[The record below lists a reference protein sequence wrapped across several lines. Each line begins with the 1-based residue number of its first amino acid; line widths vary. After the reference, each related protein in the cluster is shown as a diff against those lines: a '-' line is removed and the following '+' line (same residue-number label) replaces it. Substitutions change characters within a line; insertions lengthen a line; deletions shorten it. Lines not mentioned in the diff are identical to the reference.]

1 MTIIVY
7 GLGCPNCKKL
17 EENVF
22 NALANLDVAAAV
34 EKCTDLTKISQSGVW
49 RTPGL
54 SINGEIVS
62 QGKVLAIS
70 NIEKLISE
78 RLNK

>member
-1 MTIIVY
+1 MKIIVY
-7 GLGCPNCKKL
+7 GPGCPNCTKL
-17 EENVF
+17 GENVI
-22 NALANLDVAAAV
+22 NVLAKLDVPADV

-54 SINGEIVS
+54 SIDGEIVS

-70 NIEKLISE
+70 NIEKLINE

>member
-1 MTIIVY
+1 MKIIVY
-7 GLGCPNCKKL
+7 GPGCPNCKKM

-22 NALANLDVAAAV
+22 NALANLDVAADV
-34 EKCTDLTKISQSGVW
+34 EKCNDLTKISQSGVW

-62 QGKVLAIS
+62 QGKLLDVS
-70 NIEKLISE
+70 NIENLIKV
-78 RLNK
+78 RIG